1 MGQQWFRGDA
11 TKAENKADAILMA
24 HVRANMHSLG
34 IDLNAAIKD
43 FPTFID
49 MVERGAL
56 PAAKKRFPAKS

>member
-1 MGQQWFRGDA
+1 
-11 TKAENKADAILMA
+11 
-24 HVRANMHSLG
+24 MHSLG

-56 PAAKKRFPAKS
+56 PATKKRFPAKS